1 VSTPG
6 DLRTDLLLDVLKR
19 AQARGASAADGFLI
33 EEQHFT
39 ASVRLGQVDTVKHSR
54 DQRLSLRV
62 FAGRASAAAST
73 SDLSRASLERVV
85 DEATALA
92 RVTAEDLHAG
102 LPEPGELIG
111 AVPELELEDNVSA
124 EPVPEAKI
132 DLARQTEAAALA
144 TDSRMTNSEGAEYW
158 DRRAR
163 YAYATSHGFAAG
175 YATSAFGISVSP
187 VASENG
193 EMQRDYW
200 YTAARHRAALEPPET
215 IGRTAAK
222 RALRRLGARK
232 VKTVEVPVIFDPDT
246 AATLVRAIA
255 GAASGPSL
263 YRRASFLLD
272 RLGKRI
278 AAPSVNIVDDGVIP
292 RALGSR
298 PFDGEGLATRRTV
311 LVGEGTLESYLLDS
325 YSARKLGL
333 RSTHHASRDGSGV
346 GVSTTNLVL
355 QPGTATPE
363 ALVRSVKN
371 GFYVTELIGFGI
383 NGVTGDFSKGAA
395 GLWIENGELAYPV
408 AEVTVAGNLLDMFAA
423 IEGIGNDLVMRDR
436 TVAPTVLIGRMV
448 VAGE

>member
-1 VSTPG
+1 VSDVG
-6 DLRTDLLLDVLKR
+6 LRTDLLVDVLTR
-19 AQARGASAADGFLI
+19 ARARGASAADGFLI

-92 RVTAEDLHAG
+92 RVTAEDPHAG
-102 LPEPGELIG
+102 LPEPLELID
-111 AVPELELEDNVSA
+111 AVPDLELEDTA
-124 EPVPEAKI
+124 GGELAPEAKI
-132 DLARQTEAAALA
+132 ELARRTEAAALESDA
-144 TDSRMTNSEGAEYW
+144 RITNSEGAEYW

-163 YAYATSHGFAAG
+163 YAYATSHGFARG
-175 YATSAFGISVSP
+175 YATSAFGLSVSP
-187 VASENG
+187 VATQDG
-193 EMQRDYW
+193 DMQRDYW
-200 YTAARHRAALEPPET
+200 YTAARHRAALEAPEAV
-215 IGRTAAK
+215 GRTAA
-222 RALRRLGARK
+222 RRTLRRLGARK

-246 AATLVRAIA
+246 AATLVRALA

-272 RLGKRI
+272 RLGKRV
-278 AAPSVNIVDDGVIP
+278 ASPAVTIVDDGLLP

-311 LVGEGTLESYLLDS
+311 VVGDGVLESYLLDS

-355 QPGTATPE
+355 QPGPASPD
-363 ALVRSVKN
+363 ALIASVKT

-395 GLWIENGELAYPV
+395 GLWIEDGRLAYPV
-408 AEVTVAGNLLDMFAA
+408 AEVTVAGNLLEMFGA
-423 IEGIGNDLVMRDR
+423 IEGVGNDLVLRDR
-436 TVAPTVLIGRMV
+436 TASPTLLIGRMV
-448 VAGE
+448 VAGD